1 MGKIAVL
8 GLGPSVNLF
17 LTEAQTD
24 LDLTIGV
31 NDIWRYFPVQV
42 IVCVDL
48 PTAFNADRLA
58 VINRS
63 QPKIFYSQKFAW
75 EHRPDFYKINILP
88 GYPDRIC
95 DLSQP
100 GFWKSFCSPF
110 IAVQIAYQFHGAT
123 EIHLYGVDLT
133 NHPHLNQQL
142 CQKIKIHFDNLR
154 KALQDRGCQLIVHG
168 NGILTA

>member
-8 GLGPSVNLF
+8 GLGPSINLF
-17 LTEAQTD
+17 LTQGQAD
-24 LDLTIGV
+24 YDLTIGV
-31 NDIWRYFPVQV
+31 NDIWRYFPADV
-42 IVCVDL
+42 IVCVDV
-48 PTAFNADRLA
+48 PSAFSLDRLR
-58 VINRS
+58 VINHS
-63 QPKIFYSQKFAW
+63 KPKIFYSQKFIW
-75 EHRPDFYKINILP
+75 ESRPDFRKINILP

-110 IAVQIAYQFHGAT
+110 VAVQVAWRLHDAD

-133 NHPHLNQQL
+133 NHPHLDQKL

-154 KALQDRGCQLIVHG
+154 TALQDRGCQMIVHG
-168 NGILTA
+168 DGILTA